1 MERNKGE
8 KFLCYKINPWK
19 VNGSFETLN
28 DISENLNRALS
39 IIRKWILYSNYKK
52 ELSFFK

>member
-28 DISENLNRALS
+28 DISENLNHALS
-39 IIRKWILYSNYKK
+39 IIRKWILDSNYKK
-52 ELSFFK
+52 ELSFF